1 MADQAASVLPRI
13 HSYPVLAKNS
23 LDYLPEFHYKI
34 KHRRSEDRNGSFI
47 VVGHEISEG
56 NLVAELVSKGKAA
69 FACTLTS
76 AHSAYREVFVEDKN
90 RDLKYDQKL
99 VWDDQ
104 KVVFP
109 LLFQPAVVALRE
121 IDNLYLG
128 GTGGVHSI
136 WRGSTVSFPK
146 GSVLAIAP
154 FWQSQNTLQS
164 LLRIRK
170 SQDLPPGCYEVK
182 EAEVEGFY
190 FLVEA
195 HPELFESLRN
205 PGKSPYHRDSIYT
218 AALAEGFRILQSKF
232 GKGKEEDWKN
242 HHNLRSL
249 DAEMKRKSIVPWYE
263 EDFSANRAAAMFH
276 PHKID
281 TGNSLDG

>member
-1 MADQAASVLPRI
+1 MASVLPRI
-13 HSYPVLAKNS
+13 HPYPVLAKNS
-23 LDYLPEFHYKI
+23 LDYLPEFQYKI
-34 KHRRSEDRNGSFI
+34 QHGRYEDRSGPFI
-47 VVGHEISEG
+47 VVSHEISRG
-56 NLVAELVSKGKAA
+56 NLVAKLVSEGKAA

-99 VWDDQ
+99 VWDKR

-109 LLFQPAVVALRE
+109 LLFQPAVVALQE
-121 IDNLYLG
+121 INNLYLG
-128 GTGGVHSI
+128 GTDGVHSI
-136 WRGSTVSFPK
+136 WRGGTVSFPK
-146 GSVLAIAP
+146 GSVMAVGP

-170 SQDLPPGCYEVK
+170 SEDLPEGCYEVK

-195 HPELFESLRN
+195 HPKLFKSLQS
-205 PGKSPYHRDSIYT
+205 PGRSPYHRDSIYT
-218 AALAEGFRILQSKF
+218 AALAEGFGILESKF
-232 GKGKEEDWKN
+232 KREEDWKN

-249 DAEMKRKSIVPWYE
+249 NAEMKRKNIEPWYE
-263 EDFSANRAAAMFH
+263 EGFSANRAAAMFH

-281 TGNSLDG
+281 TGNSLDD